1 MGPENNSLPETVICI
16 LPDGSCYTFRPGD
29 LQDYDPTEC
38 GYARDDPGP
47 PGDPGIPWDQKSVTL
62 TAEYSKYFRCGSRKR
77 LIKLLMA
84 NKLSRDEAG
93 RIAQQVRGSGLSY
106 REGWQQIWPQLLF
119 F

>member
-1 MGPENNSLPETVICI
+1 MGENTGLPETVIGI
-16 LPDGSCYTFRPGD
+16 FPDGSCFTFRPGD
-29 LQDYDPTEC
+29 LEDYDPTEY

-47 PGDPGIPWDQKSVTL
+47 PGDPGLPWDQQSVTL
-62 TAEYSKYFRCGSRKR
+62 TAECSKYFRCRSRKR

-93 RIAQQVRGSGLSY
+93 RIARQVCSSGLSY
-106 REGWQQIWPQLLF
+106 REAWQQIWPQLLF